1 MSDAV
6 VGLLGAL
13 VGGVA
18 AVGGAFL
25 QARSAAKLQVQ
36 QAEKEE
42 IRRRAES
49 AAHLKE
55 RQRALARRYLFQLDE
70 AVDSLLH
77 RLDNW
82 TQRGGQWYAG
92 ARDPEYWEAT
102 TLYTMARALGAE
114 RVLALEG
121 IYLDIEALWPDG
133 TRGPRPRAVEDALRD
148 AVGERFFQYDRLA
161 LSEVVLDRVEDG
173 FRLLI
178 YSEFRRRYED
188 PAWNELLEPARGA
201 LTSLGQ
207 EQLESLERSL
217 TDVKQQI
224 EAITE
229 AMHDTHV
236 ARPR

>member
-25 QARSAAKLQVQ
+25 QARSAAKLQLQ
-36 QAEKEE
+36 QAEEE
-42 IRRRAES
+42 ESRRRADS
-49 AAHLKE
+49 AKQLKE

-82 TQRGGQWYAG
+82 TRRGGQWYAG
-92 ARDPEYWEAT
+92 AREPAYWEAT
-102 TLYTMARALGAE
+102 SLYAMARALGAE

-121 IYLDIEALWPDG
+121 VYLDLEALWPDSSTG
-133 TRGPRPRAVEDALRD
+133 LPPRAVENALRD
-148 AVGERFFQYDRLA
+148 AVGESFFQYDRLA
-161 LSEVVLDRVEDG
+161 LSEAVLDRVDDG
-173 FRLLI
+173 FRLLV

-188 PAWNELLEPARGA
+188 PVWNGLLEPARAA
-201 LTSLGQ
+201 LTSLSH

-217 TDVKQQI
+217 EGVKQRI
-224 EAITE
+224 EAITT
-229 AMHDTHV
+229 MRDTG
-236 ARPR
+236 ADGPK